1 MGGVRR
7 HPSPPRRLRSSR
19 AFATAVVLVAALGS
33 VAASC
38 RSDTSGVELGEAR
51 LATVTEVVDAPAS
64 VTARAAATL
73 TAAAEGTL
81 AQLRVAPGDQ
91 VRAGQVLAVVDSPA
105 AQARLAQ
112 AEEALA
118 AARRSG
124 GGARTGA
131 DLSGVQRATDAAA
144 RQAFAAARQAASKIS
159 DPAVRDALLAHVT
172 AAERQYA
179 QAAASAAS
187 AVRAVQRGLSAVG
200 SALSALGAAQRLQAE
215 QAYELA
221 RSTVDALA
229 LRAPISGVVQFGGAA
244 SGSAGGS
251 SLTDLL
257 GAAGLGGAGP
267 AGASGPA
274 GAVAAPAL
282 AGVSDVVTVGSR
294 VGAGTPVLTVVD
306 VGELG
311 LVAEVDETDVLL
323 VRPGVGASV
332 ELDAATGARYD
343 AQVRSVDVLPTPS
356 ARGGVA
362 YRVRLSLGPGRYG
375 DGSAAPTPRPGMS
388 AVAHLSV
395 REAAGTVAVP
405 AAAVFTAEGQDS
417 VWAVRDG
424 RATRV
429 PVTVGVPGQD
439 LVQIVSGL
447 RAGDRIVV
455 RGTDQ
460 VRAGVELP

>member
-1 MGGVRR
+1 M
-7 HPSPPRRLRSSR
+7 
-19 AFATAVVLVAALGS
+19 VLVAALGS

-38 RSDTSGVELGEAR
+38 GPDTAGVELGEAR
-51 LATVTEVVDAPAS
+51 LATVTEIVDAPAS

-73 TAAAEGTL
+73 TAPAEGTL

-105 AQARLAQ
+105 AQDRLVQ
-112 AEEALA
+112 AEEALG

-124 GGARTGA
+124 GGVRTGA
-131 DLSGVQRATDAAA
+131 DLSGVQRATDTAA
-144 RQAFAAARQAASKIS
+144 RAAFAAAREAAAKIS
-159 DPAVRDALLAHVT
+159 DPAVRAALLAHVT

-179 QAAASAAS
+179 QAAASATA

-200 SALSALGAAQRLQAE
+200 SALSALGAVQRLQAE

-221 RSTVDALA
+221 KSTVDALT

-244 SGSAGGS
+244 SGGSGGP

-257 GAAGLGGAGP
+257 GAAGLGGTGPP
-267 AGASGPA
+267 AGAADPA
-274 GAVAAPAL
+274 GTAAAPAP
-282 AGVSDVVTVGSR
+282 AGVSDVATVGSR

-323 VRPGVGASV
+323 VRPGVSASV
-332 ELDAATGARYD
+332 ELDAAPGARYD

-375 DGSAAPTPRPGMS
+375 DGRAAPTPRPGMS

-439 LVQIVSGL
+439 LVQIVTGL